1 MGNAALIYG
10 KAVAG
15 SKTKEF
21 QSVVPFPPTSAPP
34 SENSFRPS
42 SRKRKP
48 PAAVSPAPSA
58 EKQEQRQT
66 QGQSEAV
73 STASS
78 AADPLVVA
86 AAAALTSASSTT
98 TAFPPSDF
106 QFTEGQLRRESLSDC
121 EYECSQITKFLFVG
135 GQRVAENLELLREK
149 EITRILNCAL
159 SVTPNY
165 HEGCAGMTY
174 LSLDLLDGRQE
185 DISWFVCQAIHFVQ
199 EGVDRGEKVLMHCEK
214 GVSRSCALAIAYRM
228 WSAAEKWKAAYDF
241 VKERRRICSPNIA
254 FTCNLVE
261 LGEIFHGAAREADL
275 LFRLAFHGAHDPR
288 TAVLKVCRHQKSRR
302 LLVPALSLLHPQAIF
317 VLRGVR
323 DGRHYLFLWRG
334 QAASEE
340 AYALGERLALQM
352 RRVFASAS
360 APLLKVLQGSE
371 DDLFRSFLLLDRPYT
386 AAEVEECTAFDDYF
400 DLAPC
405 SSTPI
410 VAASYAEEA
419 LATLE
424 SATGTLPKI
433 LNNLGQRETGRSSQ
447 GSNAHSGL
455 LALPPVQSHLPRT
468 TSSSIWS
475 GVTDQEGESMRSTRS
490 VASILLPESG
500 NCSSI
505 PLTAAGSSNGT
516 ISIQRTVSGQDI
528 LERVSSII
536 SSAAIGTPSSSSA
549 FNIDI
554 SNTPH
559 LAKGSRPSAHSSITP
574 DFANAQVRPVASTT
588 DDNAGSLTPHAPI
601 SPPTSNSSLRRPFGG
616 GSGALAGPRI
626 NTLPQPHLSGAADT
640 SPPKRSVLPL
650 LPLLSSTPSV
660 VLEERA
666 SDLSQGSTSST
677 ARSSL
682 RTQIRPTSIQQ
693 SSSVISPV
701 DVASYLV
708 RPKLFVARETALP
721 GGGSCFEWSALG
733 VYDDDDLDEKEIFL
747 LLVSNGRHHLRAGLS
762 FPFAQQQIAL
772 DDQQRPLCARL
783 LKWAARVRPG
793 DVACPQ
799 LVGSSLLGSD
809 VTIDMSGEESQAFWD
824 AFYEGS

>member
-1 MGNAALIYG
+1 MGNAALIYS

-34 SENSFRPS
+34 SDNNSFRPS

-48 PAAVSPAPSA
+48 PAAVSPAPPV

-66 QGQSEAV
+66 QGQSEAI

-78 AADPLVVA
+78 ATDPLVA
-86 AAAALTSASSTT
+86 AAATTLTA
-98 TAFPPSDF
+98 APPSDF

-135 GQRVAENLELLREK
+135 GQRVAENLDLLRDK

-165 HEGCAGMTY
+165 HEGCTGMTY

-275 LFRLAFHGAHDPR
+275 LFRLAFHGPHDPR

-410 VAASYAEEA
+410 VATSYAEEA

-424 SATGTLPKI
+424 STTGTLPKI
-433 LNNLGQRETGRSSQ
+433 LNNLGQRETGRSLQ
-447 GSNAHSGL
+447 GNNVNSGL

-475 GVTDQEGESMRSTRS
+475 GVTDQEGESVRSTRS
-490 VASILLPESG
+490 AASILLPDSG

-505 PLTAAGSSNGT
+505 PLMAAGSSNGT

-536 SSAAIGTPSSSSA
+536 SNAAIGTPSSSSSA

-559 LAKGSRPSAHSSITP
+559 LAKGSRPSAHSSISP
-574 DFANAQVRPVASTT
+574 DLGNMQVRPVIP
-588 DDNAGSLTPHAPI
+588 DDNAGSLTPHAPT
-601 SPPTSNSSLRRPFGG
+601 SPPISNSSLRRPFGG
-616 GSGALAGPRI
+616 GSGVLAGPRI
-626 NTLPQPHLSGAADT
+626 NTLPQPHLSVAAES
-640 SPPKRSVLPL
+640 SPAKRNVLPL

-682 RTQIRPTSIQQ
+682 RTQMRPTSIQQ
-693 SSSVISPV
+693 SSSVVSTV
-701 DVASYLV
+701 DVATYLV
-708 RPKLFVARETALP
+708 RPKLFVARELVLP

-793 DVACPQ
+793 EVACPQ

-809 VTIDMSGEESQAFWD
+809 VTIHM
-824 AFYEGS
+824 